1 MFLIFR
7 IMMFDQTTQI
17 SLIISACMIPD
28 RVSESGNPDFVLT
41 FHCWLYTLYII
52 VYVTNKNLEFWLQ
65 RRLAG
70 AEGPGE
76 LWLHRHW
83 FMRSHGCR
91 AQEAGT
97 RQGCSWR
104 LFLHALAWSCQEEW
118 ERLADGQTST
128 PTAAPPDKFSSSQ
141 TYSDS
146 WLAAGNSNALS
157 METDARRLLGELIA
171 EIWRLYLC

>member
-1 MFLIFR
+1 MFLRFR

-52 VYVTNKNLEFWLQ
+52 VYVTNKNLESWLQ

-83 FMRSHGCR
+83 FMRSPWVPRTGSR
-91 AQEAGT
+91 DSSGLQLKAIFT
-97 RQGCSWR
+97 RSR
-104 LFLHALAWSCQEEW
+104 LKLSGGM
-118 ERLADGQTST
+118 RKTRRR
-128 PTAAPPDKFSSSQ
+128 PDLNTYCSSS
-141 TYSDS
+141 
-146 WLAAGNSNALS
+146 
-157 METDARRLLGELIA
+157 R
-171 EIWRLYLC
+171 